1 MVERA
6 VDAAECIEPEPS
18 APGAAGGRNL
28 RFRDEQPSWLRLT
41 NATGPAVARGE
52 PAPRVALWRRAL
64 GPIVVVL
71 AVLCANAPF
80 LLGIVRPSPIGA
92 TDSASLHLVHG
103 YLPGI
108 SYLDPSVGW
117 IFAPL
122 AHLSAMDWI
131 HGVVPWWNPYQGLGA
146 PLAAGIQSASL
157 FPPVLLF
164 LLPNGIVW
172 FHVALELVAGLAAWL
187 LVRELGYGRAIAT
200 VGGMLWALNGTF
212 AWFAHAPSDPVPFL
226 PLMLLGVE
234 RLSRRRQVDLGGWL
248 ALVVGLALSIY
259 GGFPETAYFSGL
271 LVAVWFGFR
280 LLRRPRRQRLAYLRA
295 VATAGVTGLLL
306 AAPLLVPVAEYL
318 PYADIGRHA
327 GQIGV
332 QPFVGSA
339 VQMIGIPYLYGSIAA
354 FDWADHSH
362 ALTYFWGSAS
372 GGYLTSSVI
381 LLALIGTIAGRSQ
394 VGLRRLLAVFA
405 LLAVAW
411 QLAVPP
417 LARFFQA
424 VIPFASTANAFRYL
438 SPAWEMAAV
447 LLACAGLDA
456 IAYGSPRL
464 ARAAIGGGLVTL
476 AWLGVEVLLA
486 WPTIQTIYRRSL
498 AYRPYPVGTIA
509 WAVGMVIALVVI
521 ALVAAAGTR
530 PRSKGRRTGAAAA
543 GAATLLAGVLVV
555 TDAAAMFVL
564 PELSAPR
571 EAPIDQGPVTYLR
584 RHLGNERFF
593 SMWAFHAEAGS
604 YFELASLNTNTMPVP
619 EQWARYVDRYLSRGA
634 DALTFDG
641 TRVPAGAPSARE
653 ELRRNLSHY
662 EAAGVR
668 YVLTLR
674 SNKVFGRALRGD
686 LYPGGIRRVYEDR
699 RFVLYAL
706 PRARPFF
713 STASWPRAPPCRLQA
728 RGISA
733 VVARCQRP
741 ATLVRNELDL
751 PGWTATVNGAPS
763 RILRVD
769 GGVTGI
775 RLPAG
780 TSVVVFSYLPPG
792 FAAAMA
798 LFSLGCLAVVGMLLR
813 RRICRL
819 AAATRRR

>member
-1 MVERA
+1 MERA
-6 VDAAECIEPEPS
+6 VDAERGIEPEPS
-18 APGAAGGRNL
+18 APG
-28 RFRDEQPSWLRLT
+28 T
-41 NATGPAVARGE
+41 TGPGYLVGRGRGWLALIQPAGSGAVGHREPRPLVAR
-52 PAPRVALWRRAL
+52 WRRAF
-64 GPIVVVL
+64 GPLVVVL
-71 AVLCANAPF
+71 TVVCANAPV

-131 HGVVPWWNPYQGLGA
+131 HGVVPWWNPYEGLGA
-146 PLAAGIQSASL
+146 PLAAGMQSASL
-157 FPPVLLF
+157 FPPVLLL

-172 FHVALELVAGLAAWL
+172 FHVALELAAGLATWL
-187 LVRELGYGRAIAT
+187 LVRELGFGRGVAT
-200 VGGMLWALNGTF
+200 AGGVLWALNGTF
-212 AWFAHAPSDPVPFL
+212 AWFAHAPSDPLPFL

-234 RLSRRRQVDLGGWL
+234 RLWRRQRVDLGGWL
-248 ALVVGLALSIY
+248 AIAFGLALSVY

-280 LLRRPRRQRLAYLRA
+280 LLRRPRRHRLSYLA
-295 VATAGVTGLLL
+295 AAATAGVTGLLL

-339 VQMIGIPYLYGSIAA
+339 IQMIGIPYLYGSIAA
-354 FDWADHSH
+354 FNWADRSH

-381 LLALIGTIAGRSQ
+381 LLALIGAIAGRSQ
-394 VGLRRLLAVFA
+394 VGLRRLLGVFG
-405 LLAVAW
+405 LLALAW

-417 LARFFQA
+417 FAPFFQA
-424 VIPFASTANAFRYL
+424 VVPFASTANAFRYL

-456 IAYGSPRL
+456 IAHGSPRL
-464 ARAAIGGGLVTL
+464 RWAAISGGLVTL
-476 AWLGVEVLLA
+476 AWIGVEVRLA
-486 WPTIQTIYRRSL
+486 WPTIETIYRRSP

-509 WAVGMVIALVVI
+509 WAVGMVVVLVVVV
-521 ALVAAAGTR
+521 LVAAAGKR
-530 PRSKGRRTGAAAA
+530 SRSKRARIGAVAA

-571 EAPIDQGPVTYLR
+571 QAPIDQGPVSYLR

-593 SMWAFHAEAGS
+593 SMWAYHAEAGS
-604 YFELASLNTNTMPVP
+604 YFELASLNSNTMPVP
-619 EQWARYVDRYLSRGA
+619 EQWARYVDRYLSHGA

-641 TRVPAGAPSARE
+641 TRVPPGAPSAKQ
-653 ELRRNLSHY
+653 ELRRNLSRY

-686 LYPGGIRRVYEDR
+686 RYLGGVRRVYEDR

-713 STASWPRAPPCRLQA
+713 STASWPRAPPCRLQV

-733 VVARCQRP
+733 VVARCEHP

-763 RILRVD
+763 RLLRLD

-792 FAAAMA
+792 FAPAMA
-798 LFSLGCLAVVGMLLR
+798 LFALGCLAVVGMLLR
-813 RRICRL
+813 RQVSRL
-819 AAATRRR
+819 AAATRRRFS